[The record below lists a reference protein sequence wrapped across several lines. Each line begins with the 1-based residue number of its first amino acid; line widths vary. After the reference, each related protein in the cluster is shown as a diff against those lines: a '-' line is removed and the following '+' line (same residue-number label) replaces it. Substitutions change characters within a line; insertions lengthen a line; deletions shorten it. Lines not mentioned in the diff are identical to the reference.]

1 MAHDILKQF
10 SVTRLYADEQS
21 KTWRDETAKVAIESP
36 LTIDVE
42 GVNSYTTL
50 CSPGDKRAMVMGFL
64 FSEGIIRTMDDVVV
78 LAECMDDPEVV
89 RVKLSKTQAE
99 TAHASGRSSTIV
111 SACGLCGSTD
121 IHEKIAALPRV
132 GDTLRIDA
140 VRMQQVMDMLQAK
153 QVAHKESG
161 GTHAILLFDSAGK
174 TLSFAE
180 DIGRHN
186 ALDKAIGKCLLAG
199 VSLKGC
205 GAVLSGRVSF
215 EMTSK
220 CAMAGIEVILAVSA
234 PTSLALTAATA
245 CGITVCAFVRNHGA
259 TLYTHPHRITRP

>member
-21 KTWRDETAKVAIESP
+21 KTWRDETANVAIETP

-50 CSPGDKRAMVMGFL
+50 CSPGDKRAMVAGFL
-64 FSEGIIRTMDDVVV
+64 FTEGIIQSRDDIAV

-89 RVKLSKTQAE
+89 RVKLTKQPEAP
-99 TAHASGRSSTIV
+99 GRSTTIV

-121 IHEKIAALPRV
+121 IHEKIASLPQV

-140 VRMQQVMDMLQAK
+140 ARMQQVMDLLQTK
-153 QVAHKESG
+153 QVAHKKSG
-161 GTHAILLFDSAGK
+161 GTHAILLFDPKGEM
-174 TLSFAE
+174 LSFAE

-186 ALDKAIGKCLLAG
+186 ALDKAIGKCVLVG

-259 TLYTHPHRITRP
+259 TLYTHPHRISRS